1 MTFAALVAVVALGSQ
16 QPPAIPDELVISAVV
31 LDKKGHPV
39 TDLKPEEFVVAEN
52 GSERA
57 VTRAELDAR
66 PLKIALLLDTSSQMG
81 TTYNADV
88 VPAALSFLKR
98 LPQGATFSVWSTSDR
113 PKVIVSEGTD
123 LKTTEDKL
131 RNLAAVGN
139 NAAVDTLVAA
149 SQEVSKAE
157 GHRSAVVLVSSATMG
172 DISTDLQ
179 SLLPKAS
186 LKPTY
191 IAVEV
196 IQGDRDARLED
207 ALSLLAT
214 RTGGFHERVFSTMA
228 IEAQLRRAL
237 DVVGSLYRIAWK
249 PGMDPR
255 QAKIVVK
262 VKRPNT
268 KLTQALRL
276 STAW

>member
-1 MTFAALVAVVALGSQ
+1 MVVYRHDICSRRSRSG
-16 QPPAIPDELVISAVV
+16 
-31 LDKKGHPV
+31 
-39 TDLKPEEFVVAEN
+39 
-52 GSERA
+52 
-57 VTRAELDAR
+57 AR
-66 PLKIALLLDTSSQMG
+66 VPTSSGHSRRTRYLRGCPRQKG
-81 TTYNADV
+81 
-88 VPAALSFLKR
+88 PS
-98 LPQGATFSVWSTSDR
+98 G
-113 PKVIVSEGTD
+113 
-123 LKTTEDKL
+123 KL
-131 RNLAAVGN
+131 RNPAAVGN
-139 NAAVDTLVAA
+139 NAAVDTPVAA
-149 SQEVSKAE
+149 SQEVSKATD
-157 GHRSAVVLVSSATMG
+157 HRCAVVLVSSATMG

>member
-1 MTFAALVAVVALGSQ
+1 MTFAALAAVMVLTTQ
-16 QPPAIPDELVISAVV
+16 QAPAIPDELVISAVV

-39 TDLKPEEFVVAEN
+39 LDLKPEEFSVTES
-52 GSERA
+52 GSERP
-57 VTRAELDAR
+57 VVRAELDAR
-66 PLKIALLLDTSSQMG
+66 PLKVALLLDSSSQMG

-88 VPAALSFLKR
+88 VPAAISFLKR
-98 LPQGATFSVWSTSDR
+98 LPPGATFSVWSTADR
-113 PKVIVSEGTD
+113 PKLIVEEGTD
-123 LKTTEDKL
+123 LKTAEDKL
-131 RNLAAVGN
+131 RNLATLGN

-149 SQEVSKAE
+149 SQDVAKADA
-157 GHRSAVVLVSSATMG
+157 HRSAVVLVTSATMG
-172 DISTDLQ
+172 DISSDLQ

-191 IAVEV
+191 IAVEF

-207 ALSLLAT
+207 ALKLLTT
-214 RTGGFHERVFSTMA
+214 RTAGFHERVFSTMA
-228 IEAQLRRAL
+228 IESQLGRAL
-237 DVVGSLYRIAWK
+237 EVMGSLYRIAWK

-255 QAKIVVK
+255 QAKIEVK